1 MIFGKAGLV
10 FLASQLALVASD
22 VSPSLP
28 KDGALFSASGGSAK
42 VEISWIDDGSS
53 DFPAKDIK
61 TQSIL
66 LCTGPNLQIDCYKT
80 PLTASKDL
88 TDSDGTGKYT
98 ATIDAAKGPN
108 GYYYFQIYTLFN
120 DGGNTIHYTRRFKLL
135 GMSGLPDPTF
145 AAGAYDATGSPPQA
159 QLSGKSQGKTAAI
172 DSASFTVPY
181 AEQSGETKFAPMQ
194 LQPGSTVTATTWT
207 RKYELLAVTY
217 FTTKGPKPVVMT
229 TLTPGWSYTPESATN
244 WALVAPYPTAYYP
257 ALERAAKATLA
268 PTNKKRWL

>member
-10 FLASQLALVASD
+10 YLASQLALVAAD

-28 KDGALFSASGGSAK
+28 KDGALFSASGGSAS
-42 VEISWIDDGSS
+42 VDISWIDDGSS
-53 DFPAKDIK
+53 DFAPKDIK
-61 TQSIL
+61 SQSIL
-66 LCTGPNLQIDCYKT
+66 LCTGPNLQIDCYKS
-80 PLTASKDL
+80 PLTVSTDL
-88 TDSDGTGKYT
+88 TDSDGNGKYT
-98 ATIDAAKGPN
+98 ASIPATKGPN
-108 GYYYFQIYTLFN
+108 GNYYFQIYTLFK
-120 DGGNTIHYTRRFKLL
+120 DGSNTIHYTRRFKLS
-135 GMSGLPDPTF
+135 GMSGAPDPSF
-145 AAGAYDATGSPPQA
+145 AADAYSASGAPPQA
-159 QLSGKSQGKTAAI
+159 QLSGKTQGKTSAI

-181 AEQSGETKFAPMQ
+181 AEQSGETKYAPMQ

-244 WALVAPYPTAYYP
+244 WALVAPFPTAYYP